1 MSPSGSSARRASR
14 FFSSRELMRMVSGIL
29 ILGIVGMMYV
39 QTRKSAAWTSIASED
54 EAQESNSPQAPW
66 QERLVPNAGH
76 ADQEQIQGLRKDL
89 LAITD
94 NAPLAAEEMAAYWR
108 MFRWAYAIPG
118 EELRKQARTD
128 LLFTH
133 LFQNAEKYRG
143 ELVDVRVHVR
153 RLAQHEAPKNS
164 AEVGTVYEAWGPT
177 EDSQTFPYC
186 LAFADLPPGMKIEA
200 SPFFDARFV
209 GFFLKKLAY
218 EDATGAK
225 RSAPLL
231 IGRVVYDT
239 RIAIQALPSKS
250 WLTTPWIVGLCM
262 SFIAVIVF
270 VQLWARTA
278 PRRPPL
284 PSNDDAT
291 VESFLGELEGKTPFP
306 QNSPTSQPPD

>member
-164 AEVGTVYEAWGPT
+164 AEVGTVYEAWGADRGFT
-177 EDSQTFPYC
+177 DISLLSGVCRLTSGYEDRN
-186 LAFADLPPGMKIEA
+186 L
-200 SPFFDARFV
+200 PFFDARFV

-218 EDATGAK
+218 EDATGSK

-270 VQLWARTA
+270 CPALARTA

-291 VESFLGELEGKTPFP
+291 VESFLGELEGSTPFP
-306 QNSPTSQPPD
+306 QNSPTSPPPD